1 VKPNIP
7 LTRPL
12 SPKWGRGDGGDPAP
26 RSCPWAGHR
35 LNRSFGLTRG
45 SLKARMKVAVGALAQ
60 GEGTDSGLTMAYAQ
74 DDGFFERDRDGG
86 SEGTE
91 PR

>member
-1 VKPNIP
+1 M
-7 LTRPL
+7 
-12 SPKWGRGDGGDPAP
+12 
-26 RSCPWAGHR
+26 
-35 LNRSFGLTRG
+35 
-45 SLKARMKVAVGALAQ
+45 KAAIGTLAR
-60 GEGTDSGLTMAYAQ
+60 GEGTDSRLILVYAQ